1 MNSAQPRVMRVPGR
15 EPQQPPATGAM
26 ARPSSVRILSCG
38 VVVVHWQRDHYEY
51 LLLRAY
57 NYWDFPKGVV
67 EANESPLQAAIR
79 EVEEETSLTG
89 LRFRW
94 GEQYRE
100 TQPYNQGRKVA
111 RYYVAETT
119 STAVWLPPNPELG
132 RPEHSEFRWVNRH
145 EAWSMLTPR
154 VRAILEWS
162 DPILGQ
168 NTRRR

>member
-1 MNSAQPRVMRVPGR
+1 M
-15 EPQQPPATGAM
+15 
-26 ARPSSVRILSCG
+26 
-38 VVVVHWQRDHYEY
+38 
-51 LLLRAY
+51 
-57 NYWDFPKGVV
+57 V

-162 DPILGQ
+162 DQSWVRTRGGAERDPGGSPPRNRQLLGV
-168 NTRRR
+168 TAA